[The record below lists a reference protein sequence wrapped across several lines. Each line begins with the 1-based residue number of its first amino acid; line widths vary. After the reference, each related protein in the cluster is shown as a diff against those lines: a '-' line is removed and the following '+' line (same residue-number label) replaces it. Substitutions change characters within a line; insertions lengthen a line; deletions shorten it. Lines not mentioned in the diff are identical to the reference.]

1 MASGA
6 VPAVVV
12 TIDALMTRTLPPQ
25 RLAALSVT
33 LRPGDRVELG
43 ALTER
48 LVQAGYS
55 RCEQVE
61 GVGQFAIR
69 GGILDV
75 FSPLMEQPVRC
86 EFFDD
91 EVDSLGAFDPGTQRR
106 TENVSVA
113 LLLPAAEV
121 LPGLAPGGPARL
133 AEELERLA
141 VKYAKKAE
149 TAAVAQTLRGDAERF
164 RTGAAVEGLEPLS
177 EPYLPG
183 TPFAARTICRRTPL
197 CSSARAGGWTSGRK
211 MCCCSSIRT
220 RKR

>member
-1 MASGA
+1 
-6 VPAVVV
+6 
-12 TIDALMTRTLPPQ
+12 MTRTLPSQ

-113 LLLPAAEV
+113 LLLPAAAR
-121 LPGLAPGGPARL
+121 PG
-133 AEELERLA
+133 
-141 VKYAKKAE
+141 
-149 TAAVAQTLRGDAERF
+149 
-164 RTGAAVEGLEPLS
+164 
-177 EPYLPG
+177 
-183 TPFAARTICRRTPL
+183 
-197 CSSARAGGWTSGRK
+197 
-211 MCCCSSIRT
+211 
-220 RKR
+220 